1 MRASAASPA
10 ADGSSGCPVL
20 HDAIDPSNM
29 MPAPNQQ
36 PRSGQQLSL
45 SQERV
50 KSTIPRGS
58 AEGEWVYPSEQMF
71 YNALHRKGKA
81 DGVQEHLM
89 NSVVAIHNNMNERAW
104 KQVLEWESLH
114 CAECPT
120 PKLLRFHGRPDDLSP
135 KARLKLA
142 FGLVSKPFDR
152 HDWTVD
158 RCGKHVRYIL
168 DYYDV
173 KAKPGEES
181 RMPMLHDEDA
191 VPTIEMDIRPALD
204 SPGAL
209 YDRMRLLGRSISSM
223 LPTMATAAA
232 SEAAR
237 SPVVAAL
244 AATEEA
250 GSAEVEAVRKS
261 CAKCYDALA
270 QCENEKDCGLAQ
282 MTLKMCIAKQV
293 CREQAGAFESMK
305 GEHQIEKAM
314 ERLEGVES
322 CLAEWARVQKG

>member
-1 MRASAASPA
+1 M
-10 ADGSSGCPVL
+10 
-20 HDAIDPSNM
+20 
-29 MPAPNQQ
+29 
-36 PRSGQQLSL
+36 
-45 SQERV
+45 
-50 KSTIPRGS
+50 
-58 AEGEWVYPSEQMF
+58 
-71 YNALHRKGKA
+71 
-81 DGVQEHLM
+81 
-89 NSVVAIHNNMNERAW
+89 
-104 KQVLEWESLH
+104 LEWESLH

-282 MTLKMCIAKQV
+282 VFDFSTQTPTSPICRTLLFPTSQNLILFFTDDAQDV
-293 CREQAGAFESMK
+293 YRQAGVPRA
-305 GEHQIEKAM
+305 GW
-314 ERLEGVES
+314 
-322 CLAEWARVQKG
+322 CL